1 MQSLTENL
9 EKRYTKWLIA
19 YRVTQTLLI
28 AHMGL
33 FFFNFF
39 TEWKSAYQFVYGETI
54 WPAVGIALVLG
65 LFLSKAFHAAHFY
78 YALLADNDSRP

>member
-1 MQSLTENL
+1 MQSPSKDL
-9 EKRYTKWLIA
+9 EKRYTKWLMA
-19 YRVTQTLLI
+19 YRATQGLLI

-54 WPAVGIALVLG
+54 WPAIGIAQALA
-65 LFLSKAFHAAHFY
+65 LFLSKTFGTTNVY
-78 YALLADNDSRP
+78 YSLLTENDGRP